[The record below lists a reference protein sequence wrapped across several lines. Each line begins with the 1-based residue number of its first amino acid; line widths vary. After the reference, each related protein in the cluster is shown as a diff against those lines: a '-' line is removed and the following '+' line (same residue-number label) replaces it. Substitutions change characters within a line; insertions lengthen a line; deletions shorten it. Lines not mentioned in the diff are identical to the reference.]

1 MTVRDPTRKH
11 TIAVIDAVEH
21 FPMAFRP
28 GTVMKSHKIG
38 KLKLP
43 LGIRRYSKCV
53 LISSALQYNYALS

>member
-1 MTVRDPTRKH
+1 MKVRDLAGKH

-43 LGIRRYSKCV
+43 LGIPCYSKCV
-53 LISSALQYNYALS
+53 LVSSALRYNYALS